1 MITQDKQPGELLKW
15 DNCEFLT
22 FRKAG
27 LKIHKSKKPYIIE
40 HHDYND
46 SDKEGNYAESDWER
60 DYIGTSYQ
68 TF

>member
-1 MITQDKQPGELLKW
+1 MTL
-15 DNCEFLT
+15 
-22 FRKAG
+22 RKAG

-46 SDKEGNYAESDWER
+46 SDTEGNYAESDWER